1 MKEHTAMLLPFPQV
15 QLWKEAPWKEAP
27 PVASLSQCTQPK
39 KAKLLEDLN
48 IDPENLSIQRRLLN
62 LKIMIQW
69 TSTEML
75 KLMIV
80 GGRK

>member
-1 MKEHTAMLLPFPQV
+1 MLLPFPQV

-48 IDPENLSIQRRLLN
+48 IDQENLSIQRRL
-62 LKIMIQW
+62 
-69 TSTEML
+69 
-75 KLMIV
+75 
-80 GGRK
+80 